1 MANKT
6 DKTKVVIYVRLSKKA
21 EAKYGYSAETQIR
34 DLIKFAQENDLEIVK
49 TYIELGVDTDP
60 NRSSFNEMISFLR
73 NSKDCKTIL
82 VSPYSKMFRKAN
94 KTLKKLKDISIETVF
109 HDQDDISEDI
119 LCMLNILKYK
129 INE

>member
-1 MANKT
+1 MAK
-6 DKTKVVIYVRLSKKA
+6 KTKVVTYVRLSKRE
-21 EAKYGYSAETQIR
+21 EAKHGYSAETQIR
-34 DLIKFAQENDLEIVK
+34 DLISFAQRNDLEIVK
-49 TYIELGVDTDP
+49 EFIELGVDTDP

-82 VSPYSKMFRKAN
+82 VSSHSKMFKKPN

-119 LCMLNILKYK
+119 ICLLNILKYK
-129 INE
+129 VKE